1 MFRLISGLTL
11 SMFGFMFMLACL
23 PVYRFDDITFV
34 LNMHHLTG
42 EPRVLLWVIC
52 EVVGL
57 FTIAFGLATAKFIP
71 WK

>member
-1 MFRLISGLTL
+1 
-11 SMFGFMFMLACL
+11 MLACL